1 MAGSLRRA
9 RGLARGLGVL
19 LLGGLSAAALAA
31 PPAGGDGTIWVLH
44 GRHNSVYVAGSMHLL
59 RSGESQLPA
68 SYERAY
74 ASARRIVMEIDLDD
88 LDPSA
93 AASFTSTH
101 AIYPE
106 GQSLHATLGDA
117 RWERARAAFESA
129 GLPVSALDRME
140 PWAASLLYSVTQ
152 MTRAGLDPTLG
163 VEEQLVQRARGDHK
177 PITGLETLE
186 QQLALFDDLP
196 MESQARLLEL
206 TLDENADLDAELANL
221 GRAWRNGDAG
231 GLEKLLLRDYR
242 EFPDLYES
250 IVYRRNRAWVPQVEA
265 LLQGEEDVLV
275 VVGALHLVGERG
287 LIELLRRRGVRA
299 ERYRLH

>member
-1 MAGSLRRA
+1 MKSSKISIKIYAKPATVPPRAKLVEVSTAKVSVLWPSLA
-9 RGLARGLGVL
+9 YIILTLGEVLLYGTMLELAYTAAPKSMKGFVTALWLVTVGLANL
-19 LLGGLSAAALAA
+19 
-31 PPAGGDGTIWVLH
+31 
-44 GRHNSVYVAGSMHLL
+44 
-59 RSGESQLPA
+59 
-68 SYERAY
+68 
-74 ASARRIVMEIDLDD
+74 
-88 LDPSA
+88 
-93 AASFTSTH
+93 
-101 AIYPE
+101 
-106 GQSLHATLGDA
+106 
-117 RWERARAAFESA
+117 
-129 GLPVSALDRME
+129 
-140 PWAASLLYSVTQ
+140 
-152 MTRAGLDPTLG
+152 
-163 VEEQLVQRARGDHK
+163 
-177 PITGLETLE
+177 
-186 QQLALFDDLP
+186 
-196 MESQARLLEL
+196 QARLLEL